1 MVLSLSLTG
10 YCGCLFVVV
19 FFGFFFFFGGGGGQA
34 QTVLLLTLQHKT
46 YRGDFGVKEF

>member
-1 MVLSLSLTG
+1 MVFSLSLTG
-10 YCGCLFVVV
+10 YCEVCV
-19 FFGFFFFFGGGGGQA
+19 FFLFFFFFLGGGGGGQA